1 VDASELMSDMAEIQ
15 NPAYTSD
22 TWFHFSE
29 LQTDQLLDASVV
41 FYILLLYVL
50 FNE

>member
-1 VDASELMSDMAEIQ
+1 MDASELMSDMAEIQ

-41 FYILLLYVL
+41 FLYIVAVRD
-50 FNE
+50 F